1 MSFKERGRSLTVIL
15 DGLIRTAKRAVLLPS
30 IHLLVRSCSSLQ
42 GRDGRHAA
50 AAAPWLDGSR
60 SMRRGSSVLQDHNKT
75 VVGCRRRRR
84 RRLRHNTYDARE
96 TVYTYVFFST
106 TPIYQSPDFCSPFSE
121 SLKRAASQLLESD

>member
-96 TVYTYVFFST
+96 LFIRMFFFHNS
-106 TPIYQSPDFCSPFSE
+106 YLSV
-121 SLKRAASQLLESD
+121 A